1 MKNNPS
7 ATHFSFPITRLAK
20 ACAATAVSLVASL
33 TFSAS
38 AAHAASYV
46 YVANEDSH
54 DVSVFSLNQ
63 ADGALKPIE
72 TQSVGGI
79 AMPMAVSPD
88 QSRLYVG
95 VRTAP
100 FRVATFGI
108 DPATGK
114 LTGLGTSPLAA
125 SMAYLS
131 IDKTGGY
138 LFSASYGGNQ
148 FSVNPISRGGIVG
161 APQQSVPTGPMSHSI
176 MSSPDNR
183 FVFGAILGED
193 KWARF
198 AFDSSTGKLSDETVA
213 FAPPA
218 KSGPRFFHFSP
229 DHRFVYVID
238 ELDAKV
244 HVLAYDAQQG
254 TVHEVQTVSALPENF
269 GSQAPWGSDVH
280 LTPNGHF
287 LYTSERRS
295 STLAGFR
302 VNAKTGELT
311 RIGTWESETQTRGF
325 NIDPTGRYLL
335 AAGEKS
341 GHLSAYRIQ
350 ADGQLKKIGRYATGD
365 GPNWIEIV
373 DFPEAGARVTPRVA
387 SATKLRGELATKPH
401 VN

>member
-7 ATHFSFPITRLAK
+7 TMSLPLSMTRLAK
-20 ACAATAVSLVASL
+20 ACAITAVSLVASL
-33 TFSAS
+33 TISAS

-114 LTGLGTSPLAA
+114 LTSLGTAPLAA

-131 IDKTGGY
+131 TDKTGSF

-148 FSVNPISRGGIVG
+148 FSVNPIGRGGIVG
-161 APQQSVPTGPMSHSI
+161 APQQSIPTGPMSHSI
-176 MSSPDNR
+176 MPSPDNR

-193 KWARF
+193 KWVRF
-198 AFDSSTGKLSDETVA
+198 AFDSATGKLSDETVA
-213 FAPPA
+213 YAPPG

-229 DHRFVYVID
+229 DHRFVYLID

-254 TVHEVQTVSALPENF
+254 SVHAVQTVSALPADF
-269 GSQAPWGSDVH
+269 GNQVPWGSDVH
-280 LTPNGHF
+280 LTPNGKY
-287 LYTSERRS
+287 LYASERRS
-295 STLAGFR
+295 STLAGFS

-325 NIDPTGRYLL
+325 DIDPTGRYLL
-335 AAGEKS
+335 SVGEKS

-350 ADGQLKKIGRYATGD
+350 SNGQLQKIGRYATGD
-365 GPNWIEIV
+365 GPNWVEIV
-373 DFPEAGARVTPRVA
+373 DFPLVRASIKAVA
-387 SATKLRGELATKPH
+387 TSQSQ
-401 VN
+401 